1 MYIYSLKSLI
11 SDAEGSTI
19 LTSWWWSWLSAAGSF
34 SLSGRS
40 HYTDQ
45 YSEQCTSLSALSA
58 SNTTV
63 EQVYTET
70 RSTCSNIGTS
80 SSTKTC
86 SCPHRQAKRPVE
98 ETNTEPVH
106 RKLSSSRHNGH
117 SWLIQHDKCPK
128 HTSRL
133 QRHWK
138 LAFCA
143 WLRDIEWNISRRAC
157 LYLSLCAYFWLLKSK
172 IQIQNRSKRGSKAQ
186 HDRGDCM

>member
-1 MYIYSLKSLI
+1 MSLDLFWSFSHSHRLKYVHILTSLI
-11 SDAEGSTI
+11 SEAEGSTI

-70 RSTCSNIGTS
+70 RSTYSNIGTS

-86 SCPHRQAKRPVE
+86 SCPHRQAKCPVE
-98 ETNTEPVH
+98 ETNAEPVH
-106 RKLSSSRHNGH
+106 RKLSSSHHNGH

-128 HTSRL
+128 HTSHIQTSTALKTCVLRL
-133 QRHWK
+133 ATGHWIK
-138 LAFCA
+138 
-143 WLRDIEWNISRRAC
+143 
-157 LYLSLCAYFWLLKSK
+157 Y
-172 IQIQNRSKRGSKAQ
+172 
-186 HDRGDCM
+186 

>member
-1 MYIYSLKSLI
+1 MLCILFFSSLNAWVWIYFGVSLIHIGSNMYIYSLKSLI
-11 SDAEGSTI
+11 SDAEGPTI
-19 LTSWWWSWLSAAGSF
+19 LTSWWWSWLSAAGSL

-70 RSTCSNIGTS
+70 RSTYSNIGTS

-128 HTSRL
+128 HTSHIQTSTALKTCVLRL
-133 QRHWK
+133 ATGHWIK
-138 LAFCA
+138 
-143 WLRDIEWNISRRAC
+143 
-157 LYLSLCAYFWLLKSK
+157 Y
-172 IQIQNRSKRGSKAQ
+172 
-186 HDRGDCM
+186 